1 MVLRSHQVRCT
12 NLSPHVSIVKYSEYY
27 HLSFLVCGY
36 YSTRLLLVLVC
47 SRCLSCTVGVGV
59 HAHAR
64 YAYSTPFNVNL
75 YYRFLFSVFSQ
86 IRIPFLVFSGTGIL
100 HFIRNIL
107 IYHPILRAT
116 TYSTT
121 LFLADSIISE
131 MPAVARCFV
140 FDHASNHLSNV
151 VLYVYTGMIV
161 MITRRSAASYFER
174 NCANRKRF
182 DTVRYLRR
190 TRSGTTDVLRVSCI
204 HDLFSPRFACQRPIK
219 EQIVLTS
226 RFGSAQSCQAY

>member
-36 YSTRLLLVLVC
+36 YSTRLLLVRLVVDV
-47 SRCLSCTVGVGV
+47 LVVGVEV

-75 YYRFLFSVFSQ
+75 YYIDFCFQCSL